1 MEIDLART
9 LLTFSHCLD
18 FSFKGAMSHH
28 QHVALISLKL
38 GRAAGMERPAL
49 WDLFKAAIIH
59 DIGAVTWREK
69 ASLEPFEVDDT
80 WDHCR
85 RGAAF
90 VAGAG
95 LLGAASAIIA
105 SHHDWYSGDNRS
117 GQSGAGIP
125 LASRIIHLADRID
138 VSIAK
143 GAHILDQRRSIMERI
158 ECGSGRQFDPGLV
171 AIFRDLAAKESF
183 WLELSTPWVTRIIL
197 TGFDTA
203 RVDITAE
210 GLGDLAEVF
219 ARVID
224 AKSPFT
230 HRHSRGVAAVARY
243 VAGRLGCPGSEPELL
258 TIAALLHDVGK
269 LSLPEAILE
278 KPGPLD
284 VSEFNLVRQHTFYT
298 YYWIKPA
305 FPQLRI
311 AEWAAYHH
319 ERLDG
324 KGYPFGIG
332 AGDLDLQSRIIAV
345 SDVFTALRE
354 ERPYRPSLGWNKIEG
369 IIRGLVAG
377 GALDG
382 EVADVVLGSQAEL
395 DQLWDNVT
403 ERLGKG

>member
-1 MEIDLART
+1 VEIDLARM
-9 LLTFSHCLD
+9 LLTLSHSLD
-18 FSFKGAMSHH
+18 FSFEGAMQHH
-28 QHVALISLKL
+28 HRVALVALKL
-38 GRAAGMERPAL
+38 GRAAGMDRPAL
-49 WDLFKAAIIH
+49 WNLFKAAIIH

-69 ASLEPFEVDDT
+69 ASLEPFEVEDT

-85 RGAAF
+85 KGAAF

-95 LLGAASAIIA
+95 ILGPASPIIA
-105 SHHDWYSGDNRS
+105 SHHDRYAGGNRS
-117 GQSGAGIP
+117 GLSGAAIP
-125 LASRIIHLADRID
+125 LASRVIHLADRLE

-143 GAHILDQRRSIMERI
+143 GANVLDQRRSILERL
-158 ECGSGRQFDPGLV
+158 EAGSGELFDPELV
-171 AIFRDLAAKESF
+171 ALLGRLAAHESF
-183 WLELSTPWVTRIIL
+183 WLELATPWVTRIIL
-197 TGFDTA
+197 TGFDSA
-203 RVDITAE
+203 RVGITEEDLA
-210 GLGDLAEVF
+210 GLAEVF

-243 VAGRLGCPGSEPELL
+243 VAGRLGRDEREARLL

-269 LSLPEAILE
+269 LSLPESILE

-284 VSEFNLVRQHTFYT
+284 ASEFNRVKQHTFYT

-305 FPQLRI
+305 FPQLRV

-324 KGYPFGIG
+324 KGYPFGVDAEG
-332 AGDLDLQSRIIAV
+332 LDLQSRIIAV

-354 ERPYRPSLGWNKIEG
+354 ERPYRPSLGWTEIEG
-369 IIRGLVAG
+369 ILRGLVDG

-382 EVADVVLGSQAEL
+382 AIADIVVGGRADLDRLWGELTESLG
-395 DQLWDNVT
+395 
-403 ERLGKG
+403 G